1 MDDMRVGAAFRAV
14 RIRRHWRQSD
24 VAARAG
30 VSRGFVSLVE
40 RGHMDKVSLATLRRL
55 GSVLDIRIDLYA
67 RWRGGSLDRM
77 LNLRHSLLAESVVA
91 SFAGLRD
98 WLVAPEVSFS
108 IFGERGV
115 IDLLAYHPP
124 TGSLLVIELKT
135 LIVDINELVGTL
147 DRKSRLAARIAS
159 ERDWEARTVSRW
171 LIVTPAKTNLRRV
184 ATHRSIL
191 RAAFPDDGR
200 RMRAW
205 LREPVGRVSGLS
217 TWTDATRRDAGPTVV
232 AAARRLR
239 ASTRHSP
246 PQRAPT

>member
-14 RIRRHWRQSD
+14 RVRRHWRQSD

-40 RGHMDKVSLATLRRL
+40 RGHLDKVSLATLRRL

-91 SFAGLRD
+91 SRAGLRG

-115 IDLLAYHPP
+115 IDLLAYHAP
-124 TGSLLVIELKT
+124 TRSLLVIELKT
-135 LIVDINELVGTL
+135 LIVDVGELVGTL
-147 DRKSRLAARIAS
+147 DRKARLAVRIAS
-159 ERDWEARTVSRW
+159 ERDWEATTVSRW
-171 LIVTPAKTNLRRV
+171 LIVTPDKTNLRRV
-184 ATHRSIL
+184 AAHRSIL

-217 TWTDATRRDAGPTVV
+217 TWTDATRRDAGPT
-232 AAARRLR
+232 AAGADGRLR
-239 ASTRHSP
+239 A
-246 PQRAPT
+246 